1 MHLTLVG
8 GVAARLVRRHLL
20 ALSLAAAAPVL
31 LTPAYAQDPA
41 SSTPPA
47 ENAASQAAVEGFR
60 SARFGMTVDEV
71 RAAIE
76 QDFGLKG
83 EDVVEGENVAER
95 TGLLTIQSDDV
106 LADGGPAQVSYVFGY
121 ESKTL
126 IQVGILWDGQVN
138 DQAKLLANGEV
149 LSAYFRTAGY
159 VPESIRQGVV
169 LDNGVLLFRGEDAQG
184 RATVLLLQGV
194 YTQAEGDGNRTLTPT
209 GLALLYAA
217 DANNPDV
224 FRVQA
229 GQF

>member
-1 MHLTLVG
+1 GGSHVHLTLVG

-41 SSTPPA
+41 SSTLPA

-138 DQAKLLANGEV
+138 DQAKLLANG
-149 LSAYFRTAGY
+149 
-159 VPESIRQGVV
+159 
-169 LDNGVLLFRGEDAQG
+169 
-184 RATVLLLQGV
+184 
-194 YTQAEGDGNRTLTPT
+194 
-209 GLALLYAA
+209 
-217 DANNPDV
+217 
-224 FRVQA
+224 
-229 GQF
+229 